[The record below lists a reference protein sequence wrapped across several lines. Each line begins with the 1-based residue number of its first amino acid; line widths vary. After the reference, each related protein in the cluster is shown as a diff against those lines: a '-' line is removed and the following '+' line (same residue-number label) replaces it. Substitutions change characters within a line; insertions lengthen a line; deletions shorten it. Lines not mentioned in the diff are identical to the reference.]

1 MAQANREVWGRIA
14 RPVTLGYMGFLA
26 YMSLGRAYPPAL
38 DRALATWGS
47 TVFHFAGYALLAIL
61 FAWTL
66 SRRGRHRP
74 WLAIAAAFAYG
85 GLLEVFQFLVPERVP
100 SVLDL
105 GVNLAGAVAG
115 GVSLWGVACALA
127 RRRKPGQEEAGS
139 H

>member
-1 MAQANREVWGRIA
+1 MTWLKGSLLLA
-14 RPVTLGYMGFLA
+14 YMGFLA

-47 TVFHFAGYALLAIL
+47 TAFHFAGYALLAIL

-66 SRRGRHRP
+66 SRRGRRRP
-74 WLAIAAAFAYG
+74 WLAIAAAFGYG
-85 GLLEVFQFLVPERVP
+85 GLLEILQFLAPERVP

-115 GVSLWGVACALA
+115 GVSLWGAACALA
-127 RRRKPGQEEAGS
+127 RRRKPGHEAVGS
-139 H
+139 RPQ